1 EKESRGKLLRP
12 NLARV
17 TRPRRQKDDLP
28 SGFAPRSDAAR
39 NPCHAKARLL
49 PTNRR
54 RRRGFGRSVSLNPP
68 PRSNGAANFPIGPI
82 RAKWRALVLPAYGLN
97 LSRKTQAAEILF
109 RPRRYLQPVR

>member
-1 EKESRGKLLRP
+1 EKESRGKLLRS

-17 TRPRRQKDDLP
+17 TRPRRQKGDLP
-28 SGFAPRSDAAR
+28 SDFAPGSDAAR

-82 RAKWRALVLPAYGLN
+82 RAKWRALVRPAYGLN
-97 LSRKTQAAEILF
+97 LSRKARPPKSCFVLADTISAAT
-109 RPRRYLQPVR
+109 